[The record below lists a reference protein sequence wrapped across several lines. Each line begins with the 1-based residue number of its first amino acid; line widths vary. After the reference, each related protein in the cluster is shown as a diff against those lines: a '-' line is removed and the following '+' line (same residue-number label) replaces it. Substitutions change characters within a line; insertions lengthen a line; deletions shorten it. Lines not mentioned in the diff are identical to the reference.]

1 MGYVNATHKHMS
13 FSHSSAI
20 VKPFRAQAFRLIQR
34 KAKGSKSMA
43 ANSGMYAIV
52 KAFASGVMEQFS
64 NDSRKND
71 TKVITQT
78 KQTGAKSV
86 MNQSEFLAVW
96 L

>member
-1 MGYVNATHKHMS
+1 
-13 FSHSSAI
+13 
-20 VKPFRAQAFRLIQR
+20 
-34 KAKGSKSMA
+34 MA
-43 ANSGMYAIV
+43 ANSDMFVIV

-71 TKVITQT
+71 TKVITRT
-78 KQTGAKSV
+78 KQTGANSV